1 MRKVL
6 NIGGIVLNLI
16 DIVKYACLFREGIA
30 MHVRNTGI
38 AALGLMAVLAAAGPS
53 LAADSLFDAV
63 KRQDQTAVRAMIAR
77 KTNVNAPQPDGATA
91 LHWAANRNDLAIA
104 ELLVKAGAKVDVTND
119 YGVTPLSLAA
129 LNGSGPMVDLLLTS
143 GADANL
149 ALPSGE
155 TPLMTA
161 ARTGSEPAV
170 AALIDKGARVGS
182 AEPVAGQT
190 ALLWALSERHLPVVK
205 RLVERGADVQQASK
219 AGFTPLMMAAR
230 FGQQDAAGYLLG
242 KGASLHATDAEGLD
256 ALMVAVMRGQTDMAL
271 FLLEK
276 GADPKNDKA
285 GYTALHWASGK
296 WESGMTHDYPDAT
309 TEEWRYL
316 NGVPARKA
324 ELITA
329 LIAKG
334 ANVNS
339 TMSKAPP
346 RYGIHLFHMMPLQ
359 GATPFFLAAL
369 SSDVETMKLLV
380 SKGADPKVLNQNKS
394 TALMVAAGL
403 GRVPGDSLITDEE
416 SYDAA
421 KLCLDLGV
429 DANAVNASGETALH
443 GAAYYGNPKV
453 AQLLVERGANMSAK
467 NRNGQTALSLSIGY
481 NQNAMTLTRP
491 AITAVL
497 KKLGATE

>member
-1 MRKVL
+1 MNPKTTT
-6 NIGGIVLNLI
+6 
-16 DIVKYACLFREGIA
+16 C
-30 MHVRNTGI
+30 
-38 AALGLMAVLAAAGPS
+38 AALALLATLAAAGRAD
-53 LAADSLFDAV
+53 AADSLLDAV
-63 KRQDQTAVRAMIAR
+63 KRQDAAAVRTMLAR
-77 KTNVNAPQPDGATA
+77 KTNVNAPLPDGATA
-91 LHWAANRNDLAIA
+91 LHWAASRNDVAIA
-104 ELLVKAGAKVDVTND
+104 ELLVKAGAKVNATND

-129 LNGSGPMVDLLLTS
+129 LNGSAPMVGLLLTA

-161 ARTGSEPAV
+161 ARTGNTDAV
-170 AALIDKGARVGS
+170 TALLDKGAQVGA

-190 ALLWALSERHLPVVK
+190 ALLWALSERHLAVAR
-205 RLVERGADVQQASK
+205 RLVERGASVQQASK

-230 FGQQDAAGYLLG
+230 FGQQDAAQYLLD
-242 KGASLHATDAEGLD
+242 KGAPINAVDNDGLD
-256 ALMVAVMRGQTDMAL
+256 ALMVAVLRGQTDMAL
-271 FLLEK
+271 YLLDK
-276 GADPKNDKA
+276 GADAKNDKA

-316 NGVPARKA
+316 NGVPSKKA

-334 ANVNS
+334 ADVNAVMTKS
-339 TMSKAPP
+339 PP

-369 SSDVETMKLLV
+369 SADADTMKLLV
-380 SKGADPKVLNQNKS
+380 SKGANPKVLNQNKS

-403 GRVPGDSLITDEE
+403 GRVPGDSLLTDEE
-416 SYDAA
+416 SVEAV
-421 KLCLDLGV
+421 KLCLDLGIDV
-429 DANAVNASGETALH
+429 NAVNASGETALH
-443 GAAYYGNPKV
+443 GAAYFGNPKV
-453 AQLLVERGANMSAK
+453 AQLLVERGANMSLK
-467 NRNGQTALSLSIGY
+467 NRNGQTPLSISIGY